1 MPAPASPLPT
11 VSLRLALTAAVLCA
25 ALSVPLPAAGQAPTL
40 GTVRGVVLDAETGA
54 PLPGV
59 LVAIRE
65 PAIEAVTGADGRFT
79 LGGVPAGA
87 HTLYVSLVGFVLARP
102 RVEVGPDGAI
112 LGPDAELTIP
122 LTPGA
127 GAYTEAVTVRG
138 DSAPPRSA
146 APLEFRVRSADLQD
160 LRGVLADDTYR
171 ALQALPGVAT
181 GDDFRA
187 EFSVR
192 GGEFRQIGVAVDGI
206 AAPWLV
212 HGPRDVGDTG
222 TIAMLNAD
230 IVDTITLTTGAA
242 AQPFGNRTS
251 AWVTSAIREGSRDA
265 FRVNGLLSGTG
276 ASAVLEGPL
285 GRARRGSWL
294 VTGRQSYI
302 DWLLRQVDFA
312 DNATFGFSDAQAKL
326 VYDVSPRH
334 QVQLTGVTGRS
345 LYAERDET
353 PSANGLK
360 DGGSATAFL
369 LGTWR
374 ATLGDRVVLTE
385 RLAAARQTYRNR
397 GDFAQELGRGHG
409 DAVTARTDLAI
420 QVRASAAIDASA
432 EVVREHAAAERRAYT
447 GTGGSTPVLRS
458 TQRLSWHRTRVGSHA
473 RARLSPTPALQVD
486 AGTRVDRETRAGDVT
501 ASPWAAVRWTPA
513 PRWAIGAGASLT
525 HQLAELEQLS
535 IGASADPSPERARL
549 LDISTEFRPSPAW
562 TLQVGV
568 YDRQERG
575 TLRFDQPWP
584 RLVGTA
590 VRVPP
595 ATSTWQNALDISA
608 RGVEALVRRTAP
620 DGPTGWVAYA
630 FGSTRATDRATR
642 ERYWADLDQRH
653 LLNVFLAQ
661 RLGTR
666 TQVSAKF
673 RYGSNTPIPGY
684 FAGRT
689 GALVLAA
696 QRNEVLLP
704 AYARLDLRMNRTFH
718 FTRRRLTL
726 FAEVINV
733 LGRENIGLAD
743 GAIRGGGNVNGFTE
757 PMLPRLPSAGFRLE
771 F

>member
-1 MPAPASPLPT
+1 MCALARRFRPFW
-11 VSLRLALTAAVLCA
+11 VSA
-25 ALSVPLPAAGQAPTL
+25 ALVFAAGLAWTTTPAHAAGAQAT
-40 GTVRGVVLDAETGA
+40 GAVRGRVVDAETGA

-65 PAIEAVTGADGRFT
+65 PAAEAVTDAEGRFSLVGLPPGT
-79 LGGVPAGA
+79 
-87 HTLYVSLVGFVLARP
+87 HTLYVSLVGYVLARP
-102 RVEVGPDGAI
+102 TVDVAASATTSGPSE
-112 LGPDAELTIP
+112 ELVVP
-122 LTPGA
+122 LTAGA

-138 DSAPPRSA
+138 EAAPPRSA

-222 TIAMLNAD
+222 TVAMLNAD
-230 IVDTITLTTGAA
+230 VVESITLTTGAA
-242 AQPFGNRTS
+242 PQPFSNRTS

-276 ASAVLEGPL
+276 ASVVLEGPL
-285 GRARRGSWL
+285 GRGRRGSWL
-294 VTGRQSYI
+294 ATGRQSYI
-302 DWLLRQVDFA
+302 DWLLRQIDFA
-312 DNATFGFSDAQAKL
+312 DNATFGFSDAQVKL

-345 LYAERDET
+345 LYEERDET

-360 DGGSATAFL
+360 DGGAATGFL

-374 ATLGDRVVLTE
+374 ATLGDRVVVTE

-409 DAVTARTDLAI
+409 DALTARTDVAV
-420 QVRASAAIDASA
+420 QVGARAALDATV
-432 EVVREHAAAERRAYT
+432 EVVREHASAERRAYT
-447 GTGGSTPVLRS
+447 GAGPTTPVLRS
-458 TQRLSWHRTRVGSHA
+458 VQRLSWHRTRTGGHV
-473 RARLSPTPALQVD
+473 RARLTPWASMQVD
-486 AGTRVDRETRAGDVT
+486 GGARVDRESREAQVT
-501 ASPWAAVRWTPA
+501 ASPWMVARWA
-513 PRWAIGAGASLT
+513 LSPRWALGAGASLT
-525 HQLAELEQLS
+525 HQLAELEQLP
-535 IGASADPSPERARL
+535 IGVVSPPSPERARS
-549 LDISTEFRPSPAW
+549 LDLSTEIRPVASW
-562 TLQVGV
+562 TLQLGV
-568 YDRQERG
+568 YDREERG

-584 RLVGTA
+584 RLVGTTI
-590 VRVPP
+590 RVPP
-595 ATSTWQNALDISA
+595 ATSAWQNALDITA
-608 RGVEALVRRTAP
+608 RGVETLVRRTAAT
-620 DGPTGWVAYA
+620 GPTGWVAYA
-630 FGSTRATDRATR
+630 FGKTRARDRATG
-642 ERYWADLDQRH
+642 ERYWSDLDQRH

-684 FAGRT
+684 FAGRA
-689 GALVLAA
+689 GALTLAA
-696 QRNEVLLP
+696 RRNDVRLP
-704 AYARLDLRMNRTFH
+704 AYARLDLRLNRTFH

-733 LGRENIGLAD
+733 LGRDNIGLAD